1 MEPILG
7 QKYHTLTLNPT
18 NTLYNGAKLIG
29 YEQQHSTNIK
39 LHNII
44 SLTLRHQTKQLYNL
58 KPAITFS

>member
-39 LHNII
+39 LYNII
-44 SLTLRHQTKQLYNL
+44 SLTLHHQTK
-58 KPAITFS
+58 